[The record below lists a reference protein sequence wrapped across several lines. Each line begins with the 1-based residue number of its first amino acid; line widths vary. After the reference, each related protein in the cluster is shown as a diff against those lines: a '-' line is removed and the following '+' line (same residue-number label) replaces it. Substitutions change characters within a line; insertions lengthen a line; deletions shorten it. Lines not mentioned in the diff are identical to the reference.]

1 MNYPFIIGETREL
14 WEQSKQREDI
24 EIIISDLAIRE
35 IYQCKEPKRSFMF
48 NELGQIP
55 YSLIKTTNEKKE
67 LANTYLCSGV
77 LREKSIDDL
86 HIAIATLND
95 CHYIV
100 SWNFKHFVNP
110 KTISAVNLIN
120 QSLRLPQISIFSPSM
135 MLGGF

>member
-1 MNYPFIIGETREL
+1 
-14 WEQSKQREDI
+14 
-24 EIIISDLAIRE
+24 
-35 IYQCKEPKRSFMF
+35 MF
-48 NELGQIP
+48 NELGNIP
-55 YSLIKTTNEKKE
+55 YTLIKTTNEKKE